1 MDHNHHCQFGSSF
14 SIDLFNFCI
23 LQVLK
28 RFFKILIV
36 IIINVIKSYF
46 EIIFSLCRR
55 RSTREKRLE
64 EQNKATI
71 GQYANNLAQENNQKK
86 KKGQVMTNLED
97 FPEQNIPMLNN
108 LDPSNEPTRSDSS
121 SSDRVYYIFINYYKY

>member
-1 MDHNHHCQFGSSF
+1 MH
-14 SIDLFNFCI
+14 
-23 LQVLK
+23 
-28 RFFKILIV
+28 
-36 IIINVIKSYF
+36 
-46 EIIFSLCRR
+46 LCRR

-108 LDPSNEPTRSDSS
+108 LDPSNETTRSDSS
-121 SSDRVYYIFINYYKY
+121 SSDRVYYIFIHYY